1 LPLVAPQAAHRN
13 PPRNCTARAMN
24 IGEQIRKIR
33 IWRALIVRNDG
44 RKCTCAW
51 CQRAC
56 EELDLLEQELLDY
69 ITA

>member
-1 LPLVAPQAAHRN
+1 
-13 PPRNCTARAMN
+13 MN
-24 IGEQIRKIR
+24 IGEQIRQIR
-33 IWRALIVRNDG
+33 IWRALIARNEG

-69 ITA
+69 IIRSPASRDLDKASRASPR